1 MLQFQEMI
9 TLNIQNETAQLE
21 AVVLGIANSFGGTPS
36 LEACYDPKS
45 KEHVKAGTFPTEDSI
60 IPEMKAVC
68 NVLEKHGV
76 KVYRPKEIEGLNQI
90 FARDI
95 AFVIDDKMVL
105 PNIIDDRADELKAI
119 QAVIDE
125 IDAHQLMKMP
135 QEARAEGGDVM
146 IWNEYLFIGY
156 SEEED
161 FEKYQ
166 VARTNK
172 EGVAFLQTSFPNRK
186 VKAFELKKSDIN
198 ARENALHLDCCFQPI
213 GNKQAILFEDGFKNS
228 EDVAFLVDYFG
239 EENIIRITREEMYE
253 MNSNVFSISPKV
265 IISEKGFVRLN
276 SELRNRGFQVEE
288 VPYAE
293 IAKMEGLL
301 RCSTMPL
308 RRK

>member
-1 MLQFQEMI
+1 MI
-9 TLNIQNETAQLE
+9 TLNIQNETGHLE

-45 KEHVKAGTFPTEDSI
+45 KEHVKAGTFPTEESI

-68 NVLEKHGV
+68 DVLEKHGV

-125 IDAHQLMKMP
+125 IDTHQLMKMP
-135 QEARAEGGDVM
+135 KEARAEGGDVM

-172 EGVAFLQTSFPNRK
+172 EGVAFLQTTFPNRK

-198 ARENALHLDCCFQPI
+198 PRENALHLDCCFQPI

>member
-125 IDAHQLMKMP
+125 IDAHQLIKMP

>member
-228 EDVAFLVDYFG
+228 EDVAFALLC
-239 EENIIRITREEMYE
+239 I
-253 MNSNVFSISPKV
+253 
-265 IISEKGFVRLN
+265 VRFL
-276 SELRNRGFQVEE
+276 SWILIF
-288 VPYAE
+288 
-293 IAKMEGLL
+293 
-301 RCSTMPL
+301 
-308 RRK
+308 

>member
-1 MLQFQEMI
+1 MI
-9 TLNIQNETAQLE
+9 TLNIQNETGQLE
-21 AVVLGIANSFGGTPS
+21 AVVLGIANSFGGTPI

-45 KEHVKAGTFPTEDSI
+45 KEHVRAGTFPTEELI
-60 IPEMKAVC
+60 ISEIEAVC
-68 NVLEKHGV
+68 SVLEKHGV

-95 AFVIDDKMVL
+95 VFVIDDKMVL
-105 PNIIDDRADELKAI
+105 PNIIEDRADELKAI
-119 QAVIDE
+119 QGVIDE
-125 IDAHQLMKMP
+125 VDTHKLIKMP
-135 QEARAEGGDVM
+135 QEARVEGGDVM
-146 IWNEYLFIGY
+146 PWNEYLFVGY

-172 EGVAFLQTSFPNRK
+172 EGVIFLQTIFPNRK
-186 VKAFELKKSDIN
+186 VKAFELKKSDTN
-198 ARENALHLDCCFQPI
+198 ARENTLHLDCCFQPI
-213 GNKQAILFEDGFKNS
+213 GNKQAILFEDGFKHQ

-239 EENIIRITREEMYE
+239 EENIIRITSEEMYE